1 MLRCC
6 CRNTVYYY
14 NVKEQSFRD
23 ETRESMKQT
32 GLEMNVSVLRFED
45 LNFSC
50 IKVTFSLSA
59 SMTVHV
65 QDIPLNL
72 CYVRSVFS

>member
-14 NVKEQSFRD
+14 NIKEQSLRD
-23 ETRESMKQT
+23 ETRESTKQT
-32 GLEMNVSVLRFED
+32 SLGMNINVLLFEA
-45 LNFSC
+45 LNLYC
-50 IKVTFSLSA
+50 IKIIFLLSA
-59 SMTVHV
+59 SMTVYV

-72 CYVRSVFS
+72 RYVFSVFS